1 MKNKNFFKK
10 IKRISAKKAYQ
21 LTEPHICDNV
31 WNKINDS
38 ISCGRICA
46 HINGSEGKVP
56 LHLIKE
62 LIELGYSIEV
72 SEFCFDI
79 APTLSIYFNKE
90 AKGELLIKKGDSFE
104 SKKVPLS
111 YEDYENL
118 GKRK

>member
-38 ISCGRICA
+38 ISCGKICA
-46 HINGSEGKVP
+46 YIDGSVGKVP

-72 SEFCFDI
+72 SDFCFDI

-90 AKGELLIKKGDSFE
+90 AKGELLIKKGEPFKSE
-104 SKKVPLS
+104 TIPLS